1 MPKVPAM
8 AEMPPPADAP
18 GAPATGSKPAPR
30 RGGGAVLRLW
40 RGEEPLAR
48 AFWDWGIL
56 GGLLVNM
63 STSFAFWLLLTEDRI
78 LPAYVIGYGLSNAY
92 NLLIGVGI
100 WRSVGREVTDPAR
113 ARRFRLIT
121 LALLAVAVV
130 T

>member
-1 MPKVPAM
+1 M
-8 AEMPPPADAP
+8 AEPLPAEAP
-18 GAPATGSKPAPR
+18 RAPQAAPSPAPR
-30 RGGGAVLRLW
+30 RRAPAVLRLW

-63 STSFAFWLLLTEDRI
+63 ATSFAFWLLLSDDQI
-78 LPAYVIGYGLSNAY
+78 LPAYLIGYGLSNAY

-100 WRSVGREVTDPAR
+100 WRSVGREVTDAGR
-113 ARRFRLIT
+113 AWRIRLVT
-121 LALLAVAVV
+121 LALLALAVV